1 MYRPF
6 YSDATLVKY
15 IIILNL
21 IVSYDREL
29 ITCYN
34 LMIEMI
40 YRSIRTLLVTLY
52 ILIQWR
58 CDIQIVLNR

>member
-1 MYRPF
+1 MYRSF

-52 ILIQWR
+52 ILIQ
-58 CDIQIVLNR
+58 